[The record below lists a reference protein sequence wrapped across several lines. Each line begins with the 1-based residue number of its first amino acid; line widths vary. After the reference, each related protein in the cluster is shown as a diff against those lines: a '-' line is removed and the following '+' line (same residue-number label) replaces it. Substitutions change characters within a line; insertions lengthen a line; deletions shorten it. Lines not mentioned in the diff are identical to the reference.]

1 MYGVRGLPVRGI
13 PLTPV
18 ESWPQA
24 MRIRGVIILAASLA
38 VSLALGILAEPATAV
53 TDADRVQVY
62 HEFRAAF
69 DARQYKSALPLAEK
83 LVSLTEEQFGGANRA
98 LVNPLSNLGTT
109 QYRLRDFKSAEE
121 TFLRSIKI
129 VEDSGGG
136 ADRALLRPLHGLGA
150 TYFATGQ
157 YEDASLILKRA
168 LDLSRNLDGLFNLE
182 QMSILDPLIDSL
194 VALDRHSDAERAYD
208 YSIRVAEAAYGKTDL
223 HVLRPLDR
231 SAHWHERMGRYT
243 TARILYARA
252 LQIAE
257 QVAGSASIRTIEPL
271 EGIART
277 YRLEFVNGGDPIEGQ
292 VVADPFAPA
301 PELDPAVANSQRL
314 NPDGERAILLALR
327 AIDKAHPVDHMR
339 RGIAL
344 VELGDWYMSS
354 GVLPRGLQAYRE
366 AWGDFELGGS
376 TAALAAP
383 RQLAYRR
390 PLSSVTRAKAD
401 HDNMDEHF
409 VEVSFTVTKDGHTT
423 DITTSDT
430 DATESQQKAVLSAI
444 RKARYAP
451 RLENGEPADT
461 QGVKFR
467 ERLLSKKPRS
477 G

>member
-1 MYGVRGLPVRGI
+1 MRLMALIAAVGVLSGSV
-13 PLTPV
+13 
-18 ESWPQA
+18 A
-24 MRIRGVIILAASLA
+24 
-38 VSLALGILAEPATAV
+38 AV

-62 HEFRAAF
+62 HDFRVVF
-69 DARQYKSALPLAEK
+69 DARRYKDALPLAEK
-83 LVSLTEEQFGGANRA
+83 LVSMTEEQYGGSDRA
-98 LVNPLSNLGTT
+98 LINPLSNLGTT
-109 QYRLRDFKSAEE
+109 QYRLRDFKTAEA
-121 TFLRSIKI
+121 TFLRAVKI

-136 ADRALLRPLHGLGA
+136 ADRSLLRPLHGLGA

-194 VALDRHSDAERAYD
+194 VAQDRYDEAERAYD
-208 YSIRVAEAAYGKTDL
+208 YSIRVAETAYGKADF

-231 SAHWHERMGRYT
+231 SAHWQERMGRFT
-243 TARILYARA
+243 TARVLYARA

-257 QVAGSASIRTIEPL
+257 QAEGDASLRTVDPL

-277 YRLEFVNGGDPIEGQ
+277 YRLEFLNGGDSNQAQASI
-292 VVADPFAPA
+292 ADPFAPA

-314 NPDGERAILLALR
+314 NPDGERAILLALS
-327 AIDKAHPVDHMR
+327 ALDKAHPVDHMR
-339 RGIAL
+339 RGGAL
-344 VELGDWYMSS
+344 VELGDWYVSG

-366 AWGDFELGGS
+366 AWKEFELAGS
-376 TAALAAP
+376 TAVLAAP
-383 RQLAYRR
+383 RQLAYRA
-390 PLSSVTRAKAD
+390 PLASVTRTKAD
-401 HDNMDEHF
+401 RDNMEEHF
-409 VEVSFTVTKDGHTT
+409 VEVSFTVTKDGRTT
-423 DITTSDT
+423 DVSTSDT
-430 DATESQQKAVLSAI
+430 DATESQQKVVLAAL

-461 QGVKFR
+461 RGVKFR

>member
-1 MYGVRGLPVRGI
+1 MPGVRGLPRI
-13 PLTPV
+13 PV
-18 ESWPQA
+18 KSWPQA
-24 MRIRGVIILAASLA
+24 MKIRALAILAVRLA
-38 VSLALGILAEPATAV
+38 VGVFAEPATAV

-62 HEFRAAF
+62 HEFRAEFA
-69 DARQYKSALPLAEK
+69 ARQYKSALPLAEK
-83 LVSLTEEQFGGANRA
+83 LVSLTEEQYGGSDRA

-109 QYRLRDFKSAEE
+109 QYRLHDFKSAEE

-136 ADRALLRPLHGLGA
+136 TDRALLRPLHGLGA

-194 VALDRHSDAERAYD
+194 VALDRHDDAERAYD
-208 YSIRVAEAAYGKTDL
+208 YSIRVAEAAYGKANL

-257 QVAGSASIRTIEPL
+257 QAQGSASIRTVGPL

-277 YRLEFVNGGDPIEGQ
+277 YRLEYVNGGDPSEIQ
-292 VVADPFAPA
+292 ANMADPFAPA

-327 AIDKAHPVDHMR
+327 AIDKAQPVDHMR
-339 RGIAL
+339 RGVAL
-344 VELGDWYMSS
+344 VELGDWYVSG

-366 AWGDFELGGS
+366 AWKDFEVGGS
-376 TAALAAP
+376 SAALAAP
-383 RQLAYRR
+383 RQLAYR
-390 PLSSVTRAKAD
+390 PPSSSVTRAKGE
-401 HDNMDEHF
+401 HGNMEEHF
-409 VEVSFTVTKDGHTT
+409 VEASFTVTRDGRTT
-423 DITTSDT
+423 DIVASDT
-430 DATESQQKAVLSAI
+430 DATESQQKAVLSAL

-451 RLENGEPADT
+451 RLENGEPVDT
-461 QGVKFR
+461 VGVKFR
-467 ERLLSKKPRS
+467 ERLLSKKARS

>member
-1 MYGVRGLPVRGI
+1 MK
-13 PLTPV
+13 
-18 ESWPQA
+18 
-24 MRIRGVIILAASLA
+24 IRELCILAASLA
-38 VSLALGILAEPATAV
+38 VGAFAASAEAV

-62 HEFRAAF
+62 HDFRMAF
-69 DARQYKSALPLAEK
+69 DARQYKDALPLAEK
-83 LVSLTEEQFGGANRA
+83 LVSLTEEQYGGADRA

-121 TFLRSIKI
+121 IFLRSIKI
-129 VEDSGGG
+129 VEESGGG

-157 YEDASLILKRA
+157 YDDASLILKRA

-194 VALDRHSDAERAYD
+194 VALDRHDDVERAYD
-208 YSIRVAEAAYGKTDL
+208 YSIRVAEAAYGKTNL

-257 QVAGSASIRTIEPL
+257 QAEGNASIRTVGPL

-277 YRLEFVNGGDPIEGQ
+277 YRLEYVNGGDPSEIQ
-292 VVADPFAPA
+292 ANMADPFAPA

-327 AIDKAHPVDHMR
+327 AIDKAQPVDHMR
-339 RGIAL
+339 RGVAL
-344 VELGDWYMSS
+344 VELGDWYVSG

-366 AWGDFELGGS
+366 AWKDFELGGS
-376 TAALAAP
+376 TAAFAAP
-383 RQLAYRR
+383 RQLAYR
-390 PLSSVTRAKAD
+390 PPSSSVARATGD
-401 HDNMDEHF
+401 RDNMEEHF
-409 VEVSFTVTKDGHTT
+409 VEATFTVTKDGRTT
-423 DITTSDT
+423 DVITSDT

-451 RLENGEPADT
+451 RLEDGEPADT
-461 QGVKFR
+461 AGVKLR

>member
-1 MYGVRGLPVRGI
+1 
-13 PLTPV
+13 
-18 ESWPQA
+18 
-24 MRIRGVIILAASLA
+24 MRIRALVILA
-38 VSLALGILAEPATAV
+38 VSLAGSLAESAMSV

-62 HEFRAAF
+62 HEFRGAF
-69 DARQYKSALPLAEK
+69 DARQYKDALPLAEK
-83 LVSLTEEQFGGANRA
+83 LVSLTEEQFGGTDRA
-98 LVNPLSNLGTT
+98 LINPLSNLGTT
-109 QYRLRDFKSAEE
+109 QYRLHDFKSAEE
-121 TFLRSIKI
+121 TFLRCIKI
-129 VEDSGGG
+129 AEDSGGG

-194 VALDRHSDAERAYD
+194 VALDRHDDAERAYD
-208 YSIRVAEAAYGKTDL
+208 YAIRVAEAAYGKTDL
-223 HVLRPLDR
+223 RVLRPLDR
-231 SAHWHERMGRYT
+231 SAHWHERMRHYT

-257 QVAGSASIRTIEPL
+257 QVGGSASIRTVEPL

-277 YRLEFVNGGDPIEGQ
+277 YRLEYVNGGDPSENH
-292 VVADPFAPA
+292 VNVLDPFAPA
-301 PELDPAVANSQRL
+301 PELDPALANSQRL
-314 NPDGERAILLALR
+314 NPDGEHAILLALR
-327 AIDKAHPVDHMR
+327 AIDKAQPVDHMR
-339 RGIAL
+339 RGVAL
-344 VELGDWYMSS
+344 VELGDWYLNGS
-354 GVLPRGLQAYRE
+354 VLPRGLQAYRE
-366 AWGDFELGGS
+366 AWREFELGGS

-383 RQLAYRR
+383 RQLGYR
-390 PLSSVTRAKAD
+390 PPWSSISRAKGD

-409 VEVSFTVTKDGHTT
+409 VEASFTVTKDGRTT
-423 DITTSDT
+423 DITVSDT

-451 RLENGEPADT
+451 RLEDGEPADT
-461 QGVKFR
+461 EGVRLR

>member
-1 MYGVRGLPVRGI
+1 
-13 PLTPV
+13 
-18 ESWPQA
+18 
-24 MRIRGVIILAASLA
+24 MRRLLILAVGLMG
-38 VSLALGILAEPATAV
+38 GILTGAATAV

-69 DARQYKSALPLAEK
+69 DAKQYQEALPLAAR
-83 LVSLTEEQFGGANRA
+83 LVSLTEEQFSGTDRA
-98 LVNPLSNLGTT
+98 LINPLSNLGAT

-121 TFLRSIKI
+121 AFLRSIKI

-182 QMSILDPLIDSL
+182 QMSILDPLIASL
-194 VALDRHSDAERAYD
+194 VALDRHDDAERAYD

-231 SAHWHERMGRYT
+231 SARWHERMGRYT

-257 QVAGSASIRTIEPL
+257 QAGGSGSIRTVEPL

-277 YRLEFVNGGDPIEGQ
+277 YRLEYVIGGDQ
-292 VVADPFAPA
+292 SVSQAVADPFKPA
-301 PELDPAVANSQRL
+301 PEVEPAIANSQRL

-327 AIDKAHPVDHMR
+327 TIEKAQPVDHMR
-339 RGIAL
+339 RGVAL
-344 VELGDWYMSS
+344 VELGDWYMS
-354 GVLPRGLQAYRE
+354 GEEPPRGLQAYRE
-366 AWGDFELGGS
+366 AWRDFELGGS

-383 RQLAYRR
+383 RQLAYR
-390 PLSSVTRAKAD
+390 PPSASVTRAKGD
-401 HDNMDEHF
+401 LDNMDEHF
-409 VEVSFTVTKDGHTT
+409 VEVSFTVTKDGRTA
-423 DITTSDT
+423 DVTTSDT

-444 RKARYAP
+444 RKAHYAP
-451 RLENGEPADT
+451 RLQNGEPADT
-461 QGVKFR
+461 EGVKFR

>member
-1 MYGVRGLPVRGI
+1 
-13 PLTPV
+13 
-18 ESWPQA
+18 
-24 MRIRGVIILAASLA
+24 MRELFILAVRLA
-38 VSLALGILAEPATAV
+38 VSLAVGFLTGPAAAV

-69 DARQYKSALPLAEK
+69 DAKQYKDALPLAAR
-83 LVSLTEEQFGGANRA
+83 LVSLTEEQFGAADRA
-98 LVNPLSNLGTT
+98 LINPLSNLGTT
-109 QYRLRDFKSAEE
+109 QYRLHDFKSAEE

-182 QMSILDPLIDSL
+182 QMSILDPLIESL
-194 VALDRHSDAERAYD
+194 VALDRHEDAERAYD

-223 HVLRPLDR
+223 HVLKPLDR

-257 QVAGSASIRTIEPL
+257 QRGGTGSIRTVEPL

-277 YRLEFVNGGDPIEGQ
+277 YRLEYVNGGELSDSQ
-292 VVADPFAPA
+292 AVADPFAPVS
-301 PELDPAVANSQRL
+301 EVDPGVPNSQRL

-327 AIDKAHPVDHMR
+327 TIDKAQPVDHMR
-339 RGIAL
+339 RGVAL
-344 VELGDWYMSS
+344 VELGDWYMS
-354 GVLPRGLQAYRE
+354 GGELPRGLQAYRE
-366 AWGDFELGGS
+366 AWEDFKLGGS
-376 TAALAAP
+376 TAVLASP
-383 RQLAYRR
+383 RQLAYR
-390 PLSSVTRAKAD
+390 PPSMSVTRATGD
-401 HDNMDEHF
+401 RDSMDEHF
-409 VEVSFTVTKDGHTT
+409 VEASFTVTKDGRTT
-423 DITTSDT
+423 DVITSGT
-430 DATESQQKAVLSAI
+430 DATESQQKAVLAAI

-451 RLENGEPADT
+451 RLENGVPADT
-461 QGVKFR
+461 EGVKFR
-467 ERLLSKKPRS
+467 ERVLSKKPRL

>member
-1 MYGVRGLPVRGI
+1 MKALSIPAVGL
-13 PLTPV
+13 
-18 ESWPQA
+18 A
-24 MRIRGVIILAASLA
+24 MALA
-38 VSLALGILAEPATAV
+38 VGAFAAA

-62 HEFRAAF
+62 HEFRTVF
-69 DARQYKSALPLAEK
+69 DAKQYKDALPLAEK
-83 LVSLTEEQFGGANRA
+83 LVSLTEEQYGGSDRA

-109 QYRLRDFKSAEE
+109 QYRLHDFKSAEE

-129 VEDSGGG
+129 VEESGGG

-194 VALDRHSDAERAYD
+194 VALDRHDDAERAYD
-208 YSIRVAEAAYGKTDL
+208 YSIRVAEAAYGKTDR

-231 SAHWHERMGRYT
+231 SAHWHERMGRYA

-257 QVAGSASIRTIEPL
+257 QVDGTASIRTVEPL

-277 YRLEFVNGGDPIEGQ
+277 YRLEYVNGGDPNEIAPSLA
-292 VVADPFAPA
+292 ADPFAPA

-314 NPDGERAILLALR
+314 NPDGERALLLALR
-327 AIDKAHPVDHMR
+327 AIEKAEPVDHMR
-339 RGIAL
+339 RGVAL
-344 VELGDWYMSS
+344 VELGDWYVSG

-366 AWGDFELGGS
+366 AWKDFEVGGS
-376 TAALAAP
+376 SAALAAP
-383 RQLAYRR
+383 RQLAYR
-390 PLSSVTRAKAD
+390 PPSSSVTRAKGE
-401 HDNMDEHF
+401 HDNMEEHF
-409 VEVSFTVTKDGHTT
+409 VEASFTVTRDGRTT
-423 DITTSDT
+423 DIVASDT
-430 DATESQQKAVLSAI
+430 DATESQQKAVLSAL

-451 RLENGEPADT
+451 RLENGEPVDT
-461 QGVKFR
+461 VGVKFR
-467 ERLLSKKPRS
+467 ERLLSKKARS

>member
-1 MYGVRGLPVRGI
+1 MPHN
-13 PLTPV
+13 
-18 ESWPQA
+18 
-24 MRIRGVIILAASLA
+24 MRALFIIAVSILAGPA
-38 VSLALGILAEPATAV
+38 VAV

-69 DARQYKSALPLAEK
+69 DAKQYKDALPLAQK
-83 LVSLTEEQFGGANRA
+83 LVSLTEDQFGGTDRA
-98 LVNPLSNLGTT
+98 LINPLSNLGTT
-109 QYRLRDFKSAEE
+109 QYRLRDFKAAED

-194 VALDRHSDAERAYD
+194 VALDRHDDAQRAYD

-223 HVLRPLDR
+223 HVLRPLSR

-257 QVAGSASIRTIEPL
+257 QAGGSASLRTVEPL

-277 YRLEFVNGGDPIEGQ
+277 YRLEFVNGGDPSERPANI
-292 VVADPFAPA
+292 ADPFAPA
-301 PELDPAVANSQRL
+301 PELDPSVANSQRL

-327 AIDKAHPVDHMR
+327 AIDKAQPVDHMR
-339 RGIAL
+339 RGVAL
-344 VELGDWYMSS
+344 VELGDWYVC
-354 GVLPRGLQAYRE
+354 GDVLPRGLQAYRE
-366 AWGDFELGGS
+366 AWKDFELGGS

-383 RQLAYRR
+383 RQLSYRP
-390 PLSSVTRAKAD
+390 PLAAVARAKGD

-409 VEVSFTVTKDGHTT
+409 VEVSFTVTKEGRTT
-423 DITTSDT
+423 DVTTSDT
-430 DATESQQKAVLSAI
+430 DATESQQKGVLSAI

-461 QGVKFR
+461 EGVKFR
-467 ERLLSKKPRS
+467 ERVLSKRPRS